1 VFYSHEIDFQRDIH
15 PGDRFE
21 ILYDSDDEIRQ
32 GRRRR
37 LDHLRHHVCRPQS
50 EACLSRNFSD
60 STVDY
65 FDETGKSVRRTLLR
79 TPVAA
84 AHITSGFGMR
94 VHPILGYSKNA
105 KGVDFGAST
114 GTPIF
119 AAGTAWF
126 EEVGFKGG
134 YGRYIKLRH
143 NGQLETA
150 YAHMSRFAPSLYRG
164 SHVNQ
169 GQVIATSVC
178 RSCHRPHL
186 HFETIVNN
194 QQV

>member
-1 VFYSHEIDFQRDIH
+1 MKPAKAYAAPCSAR
-15 PGDRFE
+15 RF
-21 ILYDSDDEIRQ
+21 
-32 GRRRR
+32 
-37 LDHLRHHVCRPQS
+37 
-50 EACLSRNFSD
+50 
-60 STVDY
+60 
-65 FDETGKSVRRTLLR
+65 
-79 TPVAA
+79 AA

-94 VHPILGYSKNA
+94 VHPILGYSKMH

-119 AAGTAWF
+119 AAGTGVV

-169 GQVIATSVC
+169 GQVIGYVGMSVVPPARIC
-178 RSCHRPHL
+178 ILKPS
-186 HFETIVNN
+186 
-194 QQV
+194 